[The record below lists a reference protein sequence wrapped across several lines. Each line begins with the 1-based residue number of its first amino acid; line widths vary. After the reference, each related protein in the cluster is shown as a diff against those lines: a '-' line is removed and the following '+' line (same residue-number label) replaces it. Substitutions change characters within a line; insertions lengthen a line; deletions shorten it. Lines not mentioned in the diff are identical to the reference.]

1 MQAKPPAAA
10 LTESLFAAADCFKKN
25 QEDGHHISQ
34 GRQTRQGRPQT
45 LSLNAFLADSAH
57 AAPAR
62 QQAPRRPARVVAP
75 APEQAAAIIA
85 RQAAAIIARQA
96 AQVPKPVIDSLADA
110 LVCLSH
116 QSRRAS
122 PQFSLRLPRLCPYLR
137 SLSHHQLPLQQRSL

>member
-85 RQAAAIIARQA
+85 RQAA
-96 AQVPKPVIDSLADA
+96 QVPKPVIDSLADA